1 MTLKFK
7 FPLFEIGWIDRLEG
21 RSQLV
26 QTLNSELDPMSI
38 GFIKETSK
46 GLAINIIIITG
57 LHL

>member
-1 MTLKFK
+1 LDGLIDLKGSPSVSAK
-7 FPLFEIGWIDRLEG
+7 P
-21 RSQLV
+21 
-26 QTLNSELDPMSI
+26 NSELDPMSI